1 MFYNYWQVPFMSKV
15 QEKIADSKLSNW
27 SKIFVMVFFLDFPL
41 KFPFPFQ
48 QRAWKLMLVDR

>member
-27 SKIFVMVFFLDFPL
+27 SKIFVMFFFLDFPL
-41 KFPFPFQ
+41 KL
-48 QRAWKLMLVDR
+48 RHNSTHENSLVDNLS